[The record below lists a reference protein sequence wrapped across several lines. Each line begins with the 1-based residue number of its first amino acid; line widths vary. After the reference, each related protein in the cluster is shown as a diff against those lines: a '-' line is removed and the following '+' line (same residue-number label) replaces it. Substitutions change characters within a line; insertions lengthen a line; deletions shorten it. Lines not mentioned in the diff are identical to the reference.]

1 MAILV
6 NLEPF
11 VSLAHVR
18 VSDGGFQESGG
29 VSALAVVGGSADAN
43 FATAGVRWSVGG
55 EQVQLTGSLA
65 TRRASGFD
73 DDGTQAVFANGGD
86 RFTIRGL
93 PLDGSAIEMSIGGR
107 FELTDR
113 ARVWVGYESLM
124 ADDADND
131 GLQLRFHLDL

>member
-1 MAILV
+1 M
-6 NLEPF
+6 
-11 VSLAHVR
+11 
-18 VSDGGFQESGG
+18 
-29 VSALAVVGGSADAN
+29 
-43 FATAGVRWSVGG
+43 
-55 EQVQLTGSLA
+55 A
-65 TRRASGFD
+65 TRYTSGFD
-73 DDGTQAVFANGGD
+73 NEGAQVAFASGGD
-86 RFTIRGL
+86 GFTIRGL